1 MTNKSSTFCVLPW
14 IHLATRPNGD
24 VRVCCTANASGAG
37 TTDEKEVGLV
47 TKDGIRMN
55 LREHS
60 LEEIWNSDFMKT
72 TRVQMLNN
80 EIPKSC
86 TKCFQE
92 EAAGIVS
99 KRQWETETWKNRLE
113 IDQIVD
119 QTTED
124 GVIPFN
130 IPYFDLRLGNTC
142 QLKCVMCSPHDSS
155 SWIKEWTIQY
165 PKYKSITLKTDQ
177 QWDRTY
183 NYTWYQKNN
192 FIDSVKSQSQNIKE
206 LYFAG
211 GEPLLIPEHYKI
223 LEFMVESGAA
233 KNCILRYN
241 SNGLELPNNL
251 IELWSK
257 FKQVKFNFSIDALEE
272 KNDYIRY
279 PSKWSNV
286 LENLK
291 ILDDTPDNITVNIAC
306 AVQALNVLYL
316 DEFVKWKLESN
327 FKKIN
332 VKDGAGLIGTHL
344 VYLPSYLN
352 VRILPSHIK
361 ELVSKRI
368 LSFIETLENN
378 HRFITDPYGKTRWLG
393 LLNYM
398 NAEDWSHKLADLSEY
413 IKVCDQ
419 QRNTDFAKTFPEL
432 ECLLKS

>member
-1 MTNKSSTFCVLPW
+1 MTKKSSTFCVLPW

-80 EIPKSC
+80 EVPKSC

-99 KRQWETETWKNRLE
+99 KRQWETETWKNRLDIE
-113 IDQIVD
+113 QIVG

-177 QWDRTY
+177 QWDRNY

-192 FIDSVKSQSQNIKE
+192 FIDSVKSQSQHIKE

-223 LEFMVESGAA
+223 LEFMIESGAA
-233 KNCILRYN
+233 KNCVLRYN
-241 SNGLELPNNL
+241 SNGLELPDNL
-251 IELWSK
+251 IDLWSK

-279 PSKWSNV
+279 PSKWSDV

-352 VRILPSHIK
+352 VRILPSNIK
-361 ELVSKRI
+361 ELVSKRV
-368 LSFIETLENN
+368 LSFIETQEQN
-378 HRFITDPYGKTRWLG
+378 HRFVTDPYGKTRWLG

-398 NAEDWSHKLADLSEY
+398 NTEDWSHKLTDFTEY
-413 IKVCDQ
+413 INICDQ
-419 QRNTDFAKTFPEL
+419 QRNTDFIKTFPEL